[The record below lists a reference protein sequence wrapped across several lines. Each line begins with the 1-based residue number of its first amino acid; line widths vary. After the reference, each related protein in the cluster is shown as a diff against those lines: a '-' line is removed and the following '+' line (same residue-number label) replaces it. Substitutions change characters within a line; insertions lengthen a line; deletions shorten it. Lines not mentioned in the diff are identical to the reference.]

1 MTAPPPWLPFTEY
14 VIMALEHPPDM
25 FVTRLAVCCTM
36 LFLTRSDPELLRS
49 LCHKWA
55 IRFSKDRATLVAR
68 LRRRVRA
75 SLSFPLTF
83 IGSVDSTSNLPSA
96 SKLCDPDGCV
106 EHFLRLVNT
115 LVPMYFSWNWHR
127 TEDVININ
135 KEYEVYVRHNILPM
149 CMATDPEEDVSDGE
163 ESFSLFPPHSPSCGI
178 EHIFSPITAC
188 PCRQLED
195 EAKNGPMELP
205 LSSFVSVGN
214 LLARIKNSPDG
225 LVLIFHAR
233 FSAKSCAAVDIF
245 HTILQRRLLDPLPA
259 VSVVHVVAEPE
270 LANMFKISWFPTIIY
285 MPPLAPEE
293 LARSLCEERTFS
305 PELTSVEAAPICPQC
320 DSGIGNSAVRK
331 TAVINSGPS
340 LSEILY
346 GLSPR
351 SCTPSCSTMHESYVS
366 EEELSCIIGRG
377 LHRFYPANAVI
388 TVPALAEWINN
399 KGLSRPRTK
408 DDEGFV
414 SRINDLREDEKF
426 QRYREM
432 VSAVVMLRQL
442 QCKSND
448 YCRAADGESPVFI
461 FMGGG
466 MAAGKSTAATA
477 LSRSAWWEKNKD
489 NIVLVNADDFKVA
502 MSPWSKGVHVMH
514 ESSTRAAEKL
524 LVKAINQGRNIV
536 FDSTMMWRPFIQQV
550 IEMVRHAHTTLYQQG
565 VGYKDNGAI
574 EEYFKPLG
582 PRPKPLSMPYEIRML
597 AITVEA
603 EVAVPRGILRL
614 FSTGRGVPIPM
625 QLRSFRLFSE
635 NFETYIEWVDKAILF
650 NNNVVV
656 NLTKGELPPVLAE
669 KTEDG
674 LLIHDEEAYALFLRH
689 RLLREDADN
698 ALELYPCSNSVEV

>member
-1 MTAPPPWLPFTEY
+1 
-14 VIMALEHPPDM
+14 
-25 FVTRLAVCCTM
+25 M

-68 LRRRVRA
+68 LRRRVRNSLGLPPA
-75 SLSFPLTF
+75 SVS
-83 IGSVDSTSNLPSA
+83 SADSPTNLHPGP
-96 SKLCDPDGCV
+96 KLCDPDECV

-135 KEYEVYVRHNILPM
+135 KEYELYVRHNILPM
-149 CMATDPEEDVSDGE
+149 CMATDPEEASDGE
-163 ESFSLFPPHSPSCGI
+163 ESFSLFPPHPSSCAS
-178 EHIFSPITAC
+178 EKFFDPVALV
-188 PCRQLED
+188 PCRQPGD
-195 EAKNGPMELP
+195 ETKHGPLDSPLP
-205 LSSFVSVGN
+205 SFASIGN
-214 LLARIKNSPDG
+214 LLGRIKSSPHG

-233 FSAKSCAAVDIF
+233 FSAKSCMAMSIF
-245 HTILQRRLLDPLPA
+245 QSILQRQLLNPQPS

-285 MPPLAPEE
+285 MPALAPDE
-293 LARSLCEERTFS
+293 LARSLCEETPS
-305 PELTSVEAAPICPQC
+305 TPECTSAEPATGFLVRC
-320 DSGIGNSAVRK
+320 DNGLSTGAVRMS
-331 TAVINSGPS
+331 ALSNSKPS
-340 LSEILY
+340 VSEVLY
-346 GLSPR
+346 GLPL
-351 SCTPSCSTMHESYVS
+351 CSSSLSSSIMHESSVS

-377 LHRFYPANAVI
+377 LHRTYPANAAI
-388 TVPALAEWINN
+388 TIPAIVEWINS
-399 KGLSRPRTK
+399 KGEIFPRTK
-408 DDEGFV
+408 DDEDFV

-426 QRYREM
+426 QKYREM

-442 QCKSND
+442 QCRSNNN
-448 YCRAADGESPVFI
+448 CRVAEGEAPVFI

-502 MSPWSKGVHVMH
+502 MAPWSQGVKAMH

-524 LVKAINQGRNIV
+524 LVRAINQGRNIV

-550 IEMVRHAHTTLYQQG
+550 IDMVRHAHTTLYQQG
-565 VGYKDNGAI
+565 IGYKDNGAF

-582 PRPKPLSMPYEIRML
+582 PRSVPLSMPYEIRML
-597 AITVEA
+597 AITVEP

-614 FSTGRGVPIPM
+614 FATGRGVPIPM

-635 NFETYIEWVDKAILF
+635 SFGTYMEWVDKVTLF
-650 NNNVVV
+650 NNNVYVE
-656 NLTKGELPPVLAE
+656 LKKGELPPILAE
-669 KTEDG
+669 KTEEG
-674 LLIHDEEAYALFLRH
+674 LFIHDEEAYALFLRH
-689 RLLREDADN
+689 RLLNDDADN
-698 ALELYPCSNSVEV
+698 ILELYPDNNI